1 MTLTEA
7 LKLTNIVI
15 KEAETCRLTKDEVSA
30 IRFLQTFAMKR
41 FLVENGWIEVPG
53 ENGGTAWMID
63 VAGTPHYFALEAA
76 YELDSNGTGRYSL
89 AGDEALIGLL
99 RANDV
104 VLGEAQEAAYYAE
117 HGVTGAFRQT
127 IDSKR

>member
-15 KEAETCRLTKDEVSA
+15 KEAGTCRLTEDEVSA
-30 IRFLQTFAMKR
+30 IRFLQTFVMKS

-76 YELDSNGTGRYSL
+76 YELESNGTGRYSL
-89 AGDEALIGLL
+89 AGDEALAGLL

-104 VLGEAQEAAYYAE
+104 ALGEAEEAAYFAE
-117 HGVTGAFRQT
+117 HGVHRG
-127 IDSKR
+127 IPPNY